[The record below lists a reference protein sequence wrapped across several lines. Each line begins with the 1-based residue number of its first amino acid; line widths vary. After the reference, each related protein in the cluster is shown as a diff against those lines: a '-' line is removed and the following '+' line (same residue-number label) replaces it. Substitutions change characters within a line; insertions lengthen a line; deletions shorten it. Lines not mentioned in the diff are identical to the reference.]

1 MYCISITRVIHILHL
16 TYFIDACKDKDKE
29 LSALIKKATS
39 ARECFRILKDKE
51 IFTPSDV
58 MIMQFLLRE
67 SNCEALNKKC
77 IAYATSQKALC
88 FYEEPPSK
96 YF

>member
-1 MYCISITRVIHILHL
+1 
-16 TYFIDACKDKDKE
+16 
-29 LSALIKKATS
+29 
-39 ARECFRILKDKE
+39 
-51 IFTPSDV
+51 

-96 YF
+96 YFWNCYGLSIASSALEQKTLFNIAIPEILILF